1 MRRDGANHPSPNGGW
16 CESAWAG
23 VLGVRLGG
31 ENRYGDRVESRSTLG
46 DGPRPTGPQVRRA
59 AKLVTAVTAT
69 ATGLLAG
76 ALIVF
81 GGGRK

>member
-1 MRRDGANHPSPNGGW
+1 MGVCEWEWVSVWGCVWVEGW
-16 CESAWAG
+16 EW
-23 VLGVRLGG
+23 
-31 ENRYGDRVESRSTLG
+31 ENRYGDRVESRPTLG

-59 AKLVTAVTAT
+59 ATLVTAVTAA